1 MFDIVNLFIASKRFK
16 DLILNSSS
24 NYKHVFQS
32 LNHACDEKAWDRVL
46 SFSFSIF
53 LNRVKKK
60 LEDDLEIFLYLKFRF
75 YSFFYPIFLYI
86 RFFHLLVSP
95 KELVTRKNL
104 VSVNVKSV
112 LQFIHKFLTMNMFLA
127 ISLLITRFYFSVQRI
142 F

>member
-112 LQFIHKFLTMNMFLA
+112 LQFIHKFSTMNTF
-127 ISLLITRFYFSVQRI
+127 
-142 F
+142 